1 MNFDR
6 NAKGEG
12 ASAQG
17 SSGQGTSGQGS
28 SGQGSSG
35 RGSSSEDPSSP
46 VSSGQSFPGP
56 SPGGQSAGPS
66 PPPPPRPTFLAV
78 FPSIMLPMFLAVLD
92 QTIVATALPSI
103 VAATGEV
110 ERASWVVVS
119 YLIASTIAAPIY
131 GRLGDAFG
139 RRRLMFVA
147 LAVFIAASLLCAAS
161 TSILLLTLA
170 RLLQGLGGGGLM
182 TLSQAL
188 VGEAFPPRERARYQ
202 GYLAAVAVCANTFG
216 PVAGGYLTQ
225 HFGWQSVFL
234 INLPV
239 GLVAV
244 FLTRKLENRVPD
256 RSGWR
261 PDPFGLMF
269 FALFVTTTLLSLEQ
283 AQHMEFS
290 AMPAAGGLLA
300 IGVIAAVLLVRQ
312 ETRAAS
318 PLIPL
323 ALLRRPTIW
332 RSDAL
337 AACHGAA
344 LVALITFLPI
354 YLQVVRG
361 NSPAQTGLLLVPL
374 TVGIFTG
381 SLVTGRLVSK
391 TGRTTIFPVFGLFLV
406 TANLVVLALFVHH
419 IGTAGL
425 AWLLLW
431 NGLFMGTVMGVVQV
445 TVQSE
450 SGPLKLGEAAASVQ
464 FSRSI
469 GAAFGTALVTA
480 VLFAVLATKNPD
492 VARAFAAMAEHG
504 GRVASVLPPDRVA
517 AVEADIAEAFRAAFL
532 SIAGFT
538 AIGMCLALSIPLRR
552 I

>member
-1 MNFDR
+1 LIEQD
-6 NAKGEG
+6 
-12 ASAQG
+12 
-17 SSGQGTSGQGS
+17 
-28 SGQGSSG
+28 
-35 RGSSSEDPSSP
+35 
-46 VSSGQSFPGP
+46 VSSRMNLERPPQDDDKPSGPSADGSTPAPGP
-56 SPGGQSAGPS
+56 PAPAPDAPKEVGPDEAARGWNAAR
-66 PPPPPRPTFLAV
+66 RPTFLAV

-103 VAATGEV
+103 AASTGEV

-131 GRLGDAFG
+131 GRLGDSFG

-147 LAVFIAASLLCAAS
+147 LAVFIVASLLCAAS
-161 TSILLLTLA
+161 TTVILLTLA

-216 PVAGGYLTQ
+216 PVAGGYLTE

-234 INLPV
+234 INVPF
-239 GLVAV
+239 GLLAV
-244 FLTRKLENRVPD
+244 WLTRKLENRIPD
-256 RSGWR
+256 KPNWT
-261 PDPFGLMF
+261 PDPLGLLF
-269 FALFVTTTLLSLEQ
+269 FTLFVTMSLLALEQ
-283 AQHMEFS
+283 AQHMEMS
-290 AMPAAGGLLA
+290 ALPLAGLLLA
-300 IGVIAAVLLVRQ
+300 IGLASGGLLVRQ
-312 ETRAAS
+312 EMRAPS

-323 ALLRRPTIW
+323 TLLRRPTIW

-344 LVALITFLPI
+344 LVSLITFLPI

-361 NSPAQTGLLLVPL
+361 NSPAQTGVLLVPL

-391 TGRTTIFPVFGLFLV
+391 TGRTTIFPAFGLVLV
-406 TANLVVLALFVHH
+406 TANIVVLALWAQH
-419 IGTAGL
+419 IGTTGL

-450 SGPLKLGEAAASVQ
+450 SGPVKLGEAAASVQ
-464 FSRSI
+464 FSRSV
-469 GAAFGTALVTA
+469 GAAFGTAIVTA
-480 VLFAVLATKNPD
+480 VLFAALSIRNPEA
-492 VARAFAAMAEHG
+492 ARAFTTMVEHG
-504 GRVASVLPPDRVA
+504 GASALAPGQLA
-517 AVEADIAEAFRAAFL
+517 AVQGDIADAFRAAFL

-538 AIGMCLALSIPLRR
+538 GLGILLAMSIPLRR